1 MSTHAAQMSLS
12 PLVVRLHPIVDLSDD
27 DFYQL
32 CQDNRDLRLE
42 RSARGDVLIMP
53 PTGGETGRRSMRL
66 AGQLD
71 AWTQRDGT
79 GVAFDSSTGFALPTG
94 SIRSPHVAWV
104 RRSRWDELPAEARER
119 FAPLAPDFV
128 VELRSGSDRLADLEA
143 KMAEYLAAG
152 VLLGWLIDPVD
163 GRVSVYRPESA
174 VVILDRPSQL
184 SGDPVLPGFV
194 LDLEAIW

>member
-1 MSTHAAQMSLS
+1 MSARADQMSMS

-42 RSARGDVLIMP
+42 RSAKGDVLIMP

-66 AGQLD
+66 AGQID
-71 AWTQRDGT
+71 RWAARDGT

-94 SIRSPHVAWV
+94 AVRSPDAAWV
-104 RRSRWDELPAEARER
+104 LGARWEALPAEARER

-128 VELRSGSDRLADLEA
+128 VELRSASDRLPDLQA
-143 KMAEYLAAG
+143 KMDEYRAAG
-152 VLLGWLIDPVD
+152 VRLGWLIDPVD
-163 GRVSVYRPESA
+163 SRVYVYDPSGADR
-174 VVILDRPSQL
+174 VLDRPTQL
-184 SGDPVLPGFV
+184 SGDPVLPGFM
-194 LDLEAIW
+194 LDLEPIW